1 MNKTELVARAR
12 AAQEAAEED
21 FYSACDPALIGELAD
36 ALEAAQ
42 LEMAWII
49 GYCLDPRVPAEYLSA
64 RGSNSV
70 ETLADPNKATRFSR
84 REDGRWIAENAP

>member
-1 MNKTELVARAR
+1 MSAELIEQANAKAAYLDERCWFFEAESIRELV
-12 AAQEAAEED
+12 
-21 FYSACDPALIGELAD
+21 G